1 MSSRSFS
8 TFSQTPDSGRPRD
21 SSSVLQ
27 KSAMLSPKKIGDYEL
42 LAEIGR
48 GGMGIVYRARQTF
61 LNQSVAIKILTD
73 RHTDDSLV
81 ISRFRREMQMIGR
94 LDHPNIV
101 RALNAGESQGTL
113 YLVMEFVEG
122 INLAKLVRL
131 QQGSGT
137 SSLTESQ
144 VRSFLG
150 IGTAAEI
157 IRQALLGLD
166 HASHLGL
173 VHRDIKPANLM
184 LTKSGTVKIL
194 DLGLGKFLADNQ
206 LAGEDIRECAQ
217 LTQIG
222 TTVGTIDYIAPEQC
236 ENAAD
241 VDVRADIY
249 ALGCTLFFLLTGEAP
264 FDGPDYSSVRKKL
277 LAHLNGNIPPIRRFR
292 SDCPDELQQILTKM
306 VDPNPDD
313 RFQTPAEVLEV
324 ITPFA
329 RFSDLFALLSTLP
342 EPNPTEISSSSDSRS
357 IDSNDEQGLSRTF
370 GSRTSSSSTLQSL
383 SARSRVN
390 QMNPELKRIL
400 GSSAL
405 LLLVVGMIVLFL
417 VRSENETAKPD
428 SKTTV
433 SQKKNIL
440 PNDQELGPNDKES
453 RFRNQTVSNRGQEQ
467 HPVETLERVSGN
479 ADLGQNERTGNLTPT
494 GTIQVDRTGQTDE
507 TSETPSSDSIQ
518 PELSSQHE
526 LVSQQDPTFQPELS
540 TTQKRVMRDL
550 VQLPGL
556 GGAWS
561 HSEIPWYLPF
571 LRDHLARSI
580 QSGSLKLE
588 FLPVQVSARISGP
601 TLSSPS
607 EMMPRPKIA
616 SNGMVVSDVDLSLN
630 SSLSSNHDISVETS
644 RPSDSALGK
653 GGLPYYDPN
662 IVNVYRFIWNTVQP
676 IVETMPDYRKKLVKM
691 LKETLET
698 RIEKEQLFP
707 LYVDALLQFEKN
719 SDPNSATDLHTIALL
734 QHQIALLKN
743 DVSIAEE
750 ARESYQRAIREY
762 SEDEKSGDWIA
773 SLLKSVGRSDWAR
786 LEYWSENDY
795 AKFERLARLILQ
807 TSDVSDLFRIEFLT
821 VLGTNSVSSGQNDD
835 RLFEEARVLL
845 EQSGLDP
852 LVHPL
857 SGYIRERLA
866 WSLADQCKFQEAG
879 QKFTE
884 ALRIRENNRDQSHN
898 PFAAINVFHNLHGL
912 ALIKRYLGDTDG
924 ATQGFSDVIEQVK
937 AELDQPE
944 FDEPTQLRYFQDL
957 RERLYNS
964 QERFGDCTLYG
975 GAAGFGAS
983 GSNVSMSDLTN
994 AARLYERALQANENK
1009 STRLVLSC
1017 KLSITLSLLGQR
1029 EEAKRVLAESDQ
1041 TGIIPLGTERRRAAF
1056 LRQIADAVLLLKE
1069 NEVNKN
1075 ETGITQ
1081 GRESLRRFLLQ
1092 FSDSSEEGAKF
1103 RRETLELQLFCIEL
1117 LLNSQLESGQFVAA
1131 RNDLSFLDP
1140 LLLSFVNTKITRPYL
1155 RRYYDLAIRC
1165 FNEIGESQE
1174 SDSGFSE
1181 QSLIANQLRYLRQSR
1196 FWREDKSKDKTD
1208 SGSGTVFF
1216 HFSTKRGIAIFM
1228 PNDNR
1233 PFERYFL
1240 EYTRNQVKEA
1250 GSSSEKL
1257 PLPELLV
1264 KRMIEE
1270 KPNLSFSDTPSWFR
1284 KSDALSD
1291 EDWPFETRE

>member
-1 MSSRSFS
+1 MGQKDYTRLDFVTPIDLSFIIDRLFPPLPMSSRSFS
-8 TFSQTPDSGRPRD
+8 TFFQTPDSSRPGN
-21 SSSVLQ
+21 SPSALE
-27 KSAMLSPKKIGDYEL
+27 KSEGVSPKKIGDYEL

-61 LNQSVAIKILTD
+61 LNQSVAVKVLTE
-73 RHTDDSLV
+73 RHTEDSLV

-131 QQGSGT
+131 QQESGT

-206 LAGEDIRECAQ
+206 LAGEDIRESAQ

-277 LAHLNGNIPPIRRFR
+277 LAHLNGNIRSISRFR

-306 VDPNPDD
+306 VEPNPDD

-342 EPNPTEISSSSDSRS
+342 APNSTEISSSSDSLS
-357 IDSNDEQGLSRTF
+357 VDSNTEQGLSRKW
-370 GSRTSSSSTLQSL
+370 GSRTRSSSTLQSL

-440 PNDQELGPNDKES
+440 PNDHELGSNDKES

-467 HPVETLERVSGN
+467 HPVETLEIVPSN
-479 ADLGQNERTGNLTPT
+479 DDLGQNEWVEHVNKK
-494 GTIQVDRTGQTDE
+494 GTIQADGTGQTSE
-507 TSETPSSDSIQ
+507 TSETPSSDLIK
-518 PELSSQHE
+518 PE
-526 LVSQQDPTFQPELS
+526 LVSQRDHTAQQELVSQPGLSSQQEQVSQPEHS
-540 TTQKRVMRDL
+540 ATHKRVMRDL

-561 HSEIPWYLPF
+561 NSEIPWYLPF
-571 LRDHLARSI
+571 LRDHWARSI
-580 QSGSLKLE
+580 QFGSLKLE
-588 FLPVQVSARISGP
+588 L
-601 TLSSPS
+601 
-607 EMMPRPKIA
+607 
-616 SNGMVVSDVDLSLN
+616 
-630 SSLSSNHDISVETS
+630 
-644 RPSDSALGK
+644 
-653 GGLPYYDPN
+653 LPYHDPN
-662 IVNVYRFIWNTVQP
+662 IVNVHRFVWNTVQP
-676 IVETMPDYRKKLVKM
+676 IVETMPDYRQNLVKM

-698 RIEKEQLFP
+698 RIEKEQLLP
-707 LYVDALLQFEKN
+707 IYIDALLPFEKS

-743 DVSIAEE
+743 DVSMAEQ
-750 ARESYQRAIREY
+750 ARESYQRAIRQY

-821 VLGTNSVSSGQNDD
+821 VWGTHSVSSGQNDD

-866 WSLADQCKFQEAG
+866 WSLTDQCKFQEAG

-924 ATQGFSDVIEQVK
+924 ATQGFNDVIEQVK

-944 FDEPTQLRYFQDL
+944 FDEPAQLRYFQDL

-975 GAAGFGAS
+975 GSAGFGTS
-983 GSNVSMSDLTN
+983 GSNVSVSDLTN

-1017 KLSITLSLLGQR
+1017 KLAITFSLLGQG

-1041 TGIIPLGTERRRAAF
+1041 TGIVPLGTERRRAAF

-1069 NEVNKN
+1069 NEANKN

-1092 FSDSSEEGAKF
+1092 FADSSEEGAKF

-1165 FNEIGESQE
+1165 FNEMGESQE

-1250 GSSSEKL
+1250 GSSSVKL

-1270 KPNLSFSDTPSWFR
+1270 KLTLSFSDTPCWFR

-1291 EDWPFETRE
+1291 EDWPFETKE